1 MTLEIVNRH
10 GCFGGTVTYYR
21 HESSATGT
29 LMRFS
34 AFVPADAQAAPLLW
48 FLSGLTCTE
57 DNFTVKGGAYRMA
70 AELGLAI
77 VAPDT
82 SPRGPGVADDPAYDF
97 GQGAGFYL
105 DATQAPWA
113 SHFRM
118 ERYIAQEL
126 PSIVAKHLPVDAHR
140 QGIFGHSMGGHGA
153 LTLALKYPQQFTS
166 ISAFAPIVAP
176 TQVPWGRKAF
186 AGYLGPDEAA
196 WAGHDACVLMRRAG
210 DRRGMP
216 AILIDQGTDDPF
228 LHEQLRPELFEAACS
243 EAGQALT
250 LRHHAGYD
258 HGYFFV
264 STFIDDHLRHHA
276 AVLRT
281 ALPS

>member
-1 MTLEIVNRH
+1 MALEIVSRH

-21 HESSATGT
+21 HASSATGT

-34 AFVPADAQAAPLLW
+34 AFVPANVQNAPLLW

-57 DNFTVKGGAYRMA
+57 DNFTVKGGAYRQA
-70 AELGLAI
+70 AALGLVI

-82 SPRGPGVADDPAYDF
+82 SPRGADVPDDPAYDF
-97 GQGAGFYL
+97 GQGAGFYIN
-105 DATQAPWA
+105 ATQAPWA
-113 SHFRM
+113 THFQM

-126 PSIVAKHLPVDAHR
+126 PQVVAAELPVDMRR
-140 QGIFGHSMGGHGA
+140 QGLFGHSMGGHGA

-166 ISAFAPIVAP
+166 ISAFAPIAAP

-186 AGYLGPDEAA
+186 TGYLGSDEAA
-196 WAGHDACVLMRRAG
+196 WQDHDACVLMRRAG
-210 DRRGMP
+210 DRRAMP
-216 AILIDQGTDDPF
+216 AILLDQGGDDPF
-228 LHEQLRPELFEAACS
+228 LHEQLRPELFEAAC
-243 EAGQALT
+243 AAVGQGLI
-250 LRHHAGYD
+250 LRRQTGYD

-276 AVLRT
+276 AILGGQ
-281 ALPS
+281 S

>member
-1 MTLEIVNRH
+1 MALEIVSRH

-21 HESSATGT
+21 HASSATGT

-34 AFVPADAQAAPLLW
+34 AFVPANVQDAPLLW

-57 DNFTVKGGAYRMA
+57 DNYTVKGGAFRQA
-70 AELGLAI
+70 AALGLVI

-82 SPRGPGVADDPAYDF
+82 SPRGADVPDDPAYDF
-97 GQGAGFYL
+97 GQGAGFYIN
-105 DATQAPWA
+105 ATQAPWA
-113 SHFRM
+113 THFQM

-126 PSIVAKHLPVDAHR
+126 PQVVAAELPVDMRR

-186 AGYLGPDEAA
+186 TGYLGSDEAV
-196 WAGHDACVLMRRAG
+196 WQDHDACELMRRSG
-210 DRRGMP
+210 DRRAMP
-216 AILIDQGTDDPF
+216 VILLDQGADDPF
-228 LHEQLRPELFEAACS
+228 LHEQLRPELFEAAC
-243 EAGQALT
+243 AAVGQGLI
-250 LRHHAGYD
+250 LRRQAGYD

-276 AVLRT
+276 TILNRQ
-281 ALPS
+281 S

>member
-1 MTLEIVNRH
+1 MALEIVSRH

-21 HESSATGT
+21 HASSATGT

-34 AFVPADAQAAPLLW
+34 AFVPANVQNAPLLW

-57 DNFTVKGGAYRMA
+57 DNFTVKGGAYRQA
-70 AELGLAI
+70 AALGLVI

-82 SPRGPGVADDPAYDF
+82 SPRGADVPDDPAYDF
-97 GQGAGFYL
+97 GQGAGFYIN
-105 DATQAPWA
+105 ATQAPWA
-113 SHFRM
+113 THFQM

-126 PSIVAKHLPVDAHR
+126 PQVVAAELPVDMRR
-140 QGIFGHSMGGHGA
+140 QGLFGHSMGGHGA

-166 ISAFAPIVAP
+166 ISAFAPIAAP

-186 AGYLGPDEAA
+186 TGYLGSDEAA
-196 WAGHDACVLMRRAG
+196 WQDHDACVLMRRAG
-210 DRRGMP
+210 DRRVMP
-216 AILIDQGTDDPF
+216 AILLDQGGDDPF
-228 LHEQLRPELFEAACS
+228 LHEQLRPELFEAAC
-243 EAGQALT
+243 AAVGQALI
-250 LRHHAGYD
+250 LRRQAGYD

-276 AVLRT
+276 AILNQQ
-281 ALPS
+281 P

>member
-1 MTLEIVNRH
+1 MALEIVSRH

-21 HESSATGT
+21 HASSATGT

-34 AFVPADAQAAPLLW
+34 AFVPANVQNAPLLW

-57 DNFTVKGGAYRMA
+57 DNFTVKGGAYRQA
-70 AELGLAI
+70 AALGLVI

-82 SPRGPGVADDPAYDF
+82 SPRGADVPDDPAYDF
-97 GQGAGFYL
+97 GQGAGFYIN
-105 DATQAPWA
+105 ATQAPWA
-113 SHFRM
+113 THFQM

-126 PSIVAKHLPVDAHR
+126 PQVVAAELPVDMRR
-140 QGIFGHSMGGHGA
+140 QGLFGHSMGGHGA

-166 ISAFAPIVAP
+166 ISAFAPIAAP

-186 AGYLGPDEAA
+186 TGYLGSDEAA
-196 WAGHDACVLMRRAG
+196 WQDHDACVLMRRAG
-210 DRRGMP
+210 DRRVMP
-216 AILIDQGTDDPF
+216 AILLDQGGDDPF
-228 LHEQLRPELFEAACS
+228 LHEQLRPELFEAAC
-243 EAGQALT
+243 AAVGQGLI
-250 LRHHAGYD
+250 LRRQAGYD

-276 AVLRT
+276 AILNQQ
-281 ALPS
+281 P

>member
-1 MTLEIVNRH
+1 MALEIVSRH

-21 HESSATGT
+21 HASSATGT

-34 AFVPADAQAAPLLW
+34 AFVPANVQDAPLLW

-57 DNFTVKGGAYRMA
+57 DNFTVKGGAFRQA
-70 AELGLAI
+70 AALGLVI

-82 SPRGPGVADDPAYDF
+82 SPRGADVPDDPAYDF
-97 GQGAGFYL
+97 GQGAGFYIN
-105 DATQAPWA
+105 ATQAPWA
-113 SHFRM
+113 THFQM

-126 PSIVAKHLPVDAHR
+126 PQVVAAELPVDMRR

-186 AGYLGPDEAA
+186 TGYLGSDEAV
-196 WAGHDACVLMRRAG
+196 WQDHDACELMRRSG
-210 DRRGMP
+210 DRRAMP
-216 AILIDQGTDDPF
+216 VILLDQGADDPF
-228 LHEQLRPELFEAACS
+228 LHEQLRPELFEAAC
-243 EAGQALT
+243 AAVGQGLI
-250 LRHHAGYD
+250 LRRQAGYD

-276 AVLRT
+276 TILNRQ
-281 ALPS
+281 S

>member
-1 MTLEIVNRH
+1 MTLEIVSRH

-21 HESSATGT
+21 HASSATGT

-34 AFVPADAQAAPLLW
+34 AFVPANVQNAPLLW

-57 DNFTVKGGAYRMA
+57 DNFTVKGGAYRQA
-70 AELGLAI
+70 AALGLVI

-82 SPRGPGVADDPAYDF
+82 SPRGVDVPDDPAYDF
-97 GQGAGFYL
+97 GQGAGFYIN
-105 DATQAPWA
+105 ATQAPWA
-113 SHFRM
+113 THFQM

-126 PSIVAKHLPVDAHR
+126 PQVVAAELPVDMRR
-140 QGIFGHSMGGHGA
+140 QGLFGHSMGGHGA

-166 ISAFAPIVAP
+166 ISAFAPIAAP

-186 AGYLGPDEAA
+186 AGYLGPEDAA
-196 WAGHDACVLMRRAG
+196 WQDHDACVLMRRSG
-210 DRRGMP
+210 DRRAMP
-216 AILIDQGTDDPF
+216 AILLDQGADDPF
-228 LHEQLRPELFEAACS
+228 LHEQLRPELFEAAC
-243 EAGQALT
+243 AAVGQALI
-250 LRHHAGYD
+250 LRRQAGYD

-276 AVLRT
+276 AILNQQ
-281 ALPS
+281 P